1 MYLHR
6 IISYRLFTVNSV
18 SSSQEYPP
26 HRISCSLV
34 LDAAICIC
42 FVASMLS
49 RAAKAPRVYWAN
61 RLASS
66 ILRERT
72 TLSHFYGRED
82 WLQQRCYSSD
92 PVIHSK
98 ESVEALISGRIST
111 KEFHKSLN
119 KASKKPS
126 RRGSLRHGKGASNRR
141 RNRDEEIPD
150 WGLATAPNDT
160 NIKIDAK
167 AEVVQER
174 SKGKEIAERLSE
186 AQEEAHEE
194 KDEEAHEG
202 KEEEAQDALAKALAE
217 EADRLERA
225 EAEAQDYSS
234 ASDFIPLSMDFDQS
248 RPEEERSKLNP
259 SFQDE
264 RIQSRSVSV
273 AALGKQIEAIMLK
286 NPNEMKKPK
295 RPARRIQDKAP
306 EAKVKLDAERD
317 LMMEEVEES
326 NEEAL
331 EAALKHIG
339 DLRPVDRTILPMKDF
354 DALANSLLDGFK
366 SSQLTRYYNR
376 ERLTAHN
383 QSLQKL
389 PSYSWIDNL
398 SSWEPAKPDHWGP
411 LRPKQRLVI
420 LIMQTIWN
428 LEVKEQVEGLG
439 RTLVWLEPRIFQLIA
454 PPSSSIL
461 EQVSKD
467 FLYESN
473 KEKITASFDD
483 SRINIYAQKS
493 TVPVILSHLDEIV
506 KSTRHQKISSNHVEG
521 NDLDEQLLKE
531 LEQITKT
538 HIQFNKSDKELEIS
552 WLESQTPSSSPE
564 SNKNIETPADIALRL
579 LLEQPSKDENSV
591 HIITPSEVDKAKDGS
606 FISHHRERRSMRWK
620 DKLKPWSRYVHPVG
634 QTTTARDD
642 ISEHL
647 LEATSLPASS
657 HFKAK
662 KEAELLL
669 TTASFGHVLH
679 GKGSRTTTSMAK
691 HRRLLSPVLPHPA
704 SFTSIVD
711 ENQPVTQRTTITL
724 NFSPDPQHHSNDTSS
739 KLPSVQLQLPVD
751 PVTDIAD
758 SSLPSGSTLFGIAA
772 HSVSDILLPTESV
785 DIRLT
790 QQRLLPL
797 DASQEPI
804 KEFLSHC
811 EFDLPKGILRTPSK
825 ITFSIPKAW
834 AADPKAKRKPS
845 KTAIINAPYI
855 FMGLETHQIVEIE
868 FHGHNL
874 RCESIDAGRHGGQR
888 QELSLQAGPP
898 IRGSDGEQDKAPFE
912 LNEEEASAFIS
923 LVGEIATGKY
933 FSWHNGSELV
943 RELSDESLG
952 FDELEVLD
960 DEAID
965 ELSSLEAGYSEDAQS
980 SESELL

>member
-1 MYLHR
+1 
-6 IISYRLFTVNSV
+6 
-18 SSSQEYPP
+18 
-26 HRISCSLV
+26 
-34 LDAAICIC
+34 
-42 FVASMLS
+42 MLS

-92 PVIHSK
+92 PIIHNK

-111 KEFHKSLN
+111 KEFHKSLD
-119 KASKKPS
+119 KASRKPS
-126 RRGSLRHGKGASNRR
+126 RRGSLRRGKGASNRR

-150 WGLATAPNDT
+150 WGLATAPNDA
-160 NIKIDAK
+160 NIKIEAK
-167 AEVVQER
+167 AEVVQELLR
-174 SKGKEIAERLSE
+174 GKETAEELLE
-186 AQEEAHEE
+186 AREEAEE
-194 KDEEAHEG
+194 V
-202 KEEEAQDALAKALAE
+202 EEAQDALAMALAE

-225 EAEAQDYSS
+225 GAGAQDDSS
-234 ASDFIPLSMDFDQS
+234 ALDFIPLSTEFDQS
-248 RPEEERSKLNP
+248 KSEEERSKPSP
-259 SFQDE
+259 SFEDE

-326 NEEAL
+326 NEEVL

-339 DLRPVDRTILPMKDF
+339 DLRPLDRTILPMKDF

-366 SSQLTRYYNR
+366 SSQLTRYYNQ

-383 QSLQKL
+383 QSLQKSS
-389 PSYSWIDNL
+389 SYSWVDNL

-411 LRPKQRLVI
+411 LRPKQRQVI

-439 RTLVWLEPRIFQLIA
+439 RTLVWLEPRFFQLIA
-454 PPSSSIL
+454 PPNGSIL

-483 SRINIYAQKS
+483 SRINIYTQKS

-506 KSTRHQKISSNHVEG
+506 KSLRHQKVSTNHVEE
-521 NDLDEQLLKE
+521 NDLDEQVLKE

-538 HIQFNKSDKELEIS
+538 HIKYNKDDKELEIS

-564 SNKNIETPADIALRL
+564 SQKKLETPADIALRL

-591 HIITPSEVDKAKDGS
+591 HIITPSKVDKAKDGS
-606 FISHHRERRSMRWK
+606 FISHQRERRSMRWK
-620 DKLKPWSRYVHPVG
+620 DKLKPWSRYVHPVS

-647 LEATSLPASS
+647 LEAASLPAPSGS
-657 HFKAK
+657 KTKA
-662 KEAELLL
+662 EAESVI

-679 GKGSRTTTSMAK
+679 GKCSRTAASMAK

-704 SFTSIVD
+704 SFTSIMD
-711 ENQPVTQRTTITL
+711 GDKPLTQRTTITL
-724 NFSPDPQHHSNDTSS
+724 NFCPDPQHYSKDTSS
-739 KLPSVQLQLPVD
+739 TPPSVQLQLPVD

-758 SSLPSGSTLFGIAA
+758 SSLPSGSTLFGVAA
-772 HSVSDILLPTESV
+772 HSVSDILLPSESV

-811 EFDLPKGILRTPSK
+811 EFDLPKGILRTPSN

-845 KTAIINAPYI
+845 KTATLNAPYI
-855 FMGLETHQIVEIE
+855 FMGLETHQIAEIE
-868 FHGHNL
+868 FHGHTL
-874 RCESIDAGRHGGQR
+874 RYDSIDAGRHGGQR
-888 QELSLQAGPP
+888 QELSLQAGAP
-898 IRGSDGEQDKAPFE
+898 IRGSDGEQDKALFE
-912 LNEEEASAFIS
+912 LIEAEASAFIS
-923 LVGEIATGKY
+923 LAGEMATGKY
-933 FSWHNGSELV
+933 FSWHNGSESV

-960 DEAID
+960 DEVIEE
-965 ELSSLEAGYSEDAQS
+965 ELSSLATEYSEDAQS
-980 SESELL
+980 SESELLSPPEQDESSSTMTEPTSKDPSSASKKSTTSESTDTSEALNNPADTKDS

>member
-1 MYLHR
+1 
-6 IISYRLFTVNSV
+6 
-18 SSSQEYPP
+18 
-26 HRISCSLV
+26 
-34 LDAAICIC
+34 
-42 FVASMLS
+42 MLS

-72 TLSHFYGRED
+72 TLSHFYGHED

-92 PVIHSK
+92 PIIHSK

-111 KEFHKSLN
+111 KEFNKSLQ

-126 RRGSLRHGKGASNRR
+126 RRGSSRRGKGASNRR

-150 WGLATAPNDT
+150 WGLATAPNDA
-160 NIKIDAK
+160 NVKIEAK
-167 AEVVQER
+167 AEVVQEL
-174 SKGKEIAERLSE
+174 KGREAAERLAE
-186 AQEEAHEE
+186 AQEEA
-194 KDEEAHEG
+194 
-202 KEEEAQDALAKALAE
+202 EEEVQNALAKALVE
-217 EADRLERA
+217 EAERLERM
-225 EAEAQDYSS
+225 EAQDEAAALDIRYLS
-234 ASDFIPLSMDFDQS
+234 AEIGQFKS
-248 RPEEERSKLNP
+248 EEERSKP

-286 NPNEMKKPK
+286 NPNEMKRPK
-295 RPARRIQDKAP
+295 RPTRRIQDKAP

-339 DLRPVDRTILPMKDF
+339 DLRPVDRTILLMKDF

-383 QSLQKL
+383 QSLQKP
-389 PSYSWIDNL
+389 PSYSWVADQ
-398 SSWEPAKPDHWGP
+398 SPWEPAKPDHWGP
-411 LRPKQRLVI
+411 LRPKQRQVI

-454 PPSSSIL
+454 SPNSSIL

-483 SRINIYAQKS
+483 CRINIYAQKS

-506 KSTRHQKISSNHVEG
+506 KSIRHQKISSRHIEE

-538 HIQFNKSDKELEIS
+538 HIKYNKDDKELEIS
-552 WLESQTPSSSPE
+552 WLESQTSSPSPE
-564 SNKNIETPADIALRL
+564 GTKNIETSADIALRL
-579 LLEQPSKDENSV
+579 LLEQPSKDDQNSV
-591 HIITPSEVDKAKDGS
+591 HIITPSEIDKAKDGY
-606 FISHHRERRSMRWK
+606 FISHQRERRSMRWK

-634 QTTTARDD
+634 QTTTASDD
-642 ISEHL
+642 VLKHL
-647 LEATSLPASS
+647 LEVVSLPASS
-657 HFKAK
+657 NSKAK
-662 KEAELLL
+662 KEAESVV

-679 GKGSRTTTSMAK
+679 GKGSRTATTMAK

-704 SFTSIVD
+704 SFTSIMD
-711 ENQPVTQRTTITL
+711 GDGPLTQRTTITL
-724 NFSPDPQHHSNDTSS
+724 NFSPDPQHHSNDTIST
-739 KLPSVQLQLPVD
+739 LPSVQLQLPVD
-751 PVTDIAD
+751 PVTDIAH

-772 HSVSDILLPTESV
+772 HSVSDILLPSESV

-845 KTAIINAPYI
+845 KTATVNASYI
-855 FMGLETHQIVEIE
+855 FMGLETHQIAEIE
-868 FHGHNL
+868 FHGHTL
-874 RCESIDAGRHGGQR
+874 RYVGIDAGRHGGQR

-898 IRGSDGEQDKAPFE
+898 MRGSDGEQDKAPFE
-912 LNEEEASAFIS
+912 LNEEVASAFIS
-923 LVGEIATGKY
+923 LAGEIATGKY

-960 DEAID
+960 DEEID
-965 ELSSLEAGYSEDAQS
+965 QELSSSEAEYSGDAQS
-980 SESELL
+980 SESELLSPPEQDESSSTMTDPVSEDAYSTSESTNPSEALNHPADTKDS

>member
-1 MYLHR
+1 
-6 IISYRLFTVNSV
+6 
-18 SSSQEYPP
+18 
-26 HRISCSLV
+26 
-34 LDAAICIC
+34 
-42 FVASMLS
+42 MLS
-49 RAAKAPRVYWAN
+49 RATNAPRVYWAN

-92 PVIHSK
+92 PIIHSK

-111 KEFHKSLN
+111 KEFNKSLQ

-126 RRGSLRHGKGASNRR
+126 RRGSLRRGKGASNRR

-150 WGLATAPNDT
+150 WGLATAPNDA
-160 NIKIDAK
+160 NVKIESK
-167 AEVVQER
+167 AEVVQELL
-174 SKGKEIAERLSE
+174 KGKEATEKAPE
-186 AQEEAHEE
+186 AQQEAHEAE
-194 KDEEAHEG
+194 
-202 KEEEAQDALAKALAE
+202 EEEAQDALAKTLAE
-217 EADRLERA
+217 EADRLEHA
-225 EAEAQDYSS
+225 EAEVQYEST
-234 ASDFIPLSMDFDQS
+234 ASDFIPLSDDLGQFK
-248 RPEEERSKLNP
+248 PEEGGIKPKP

-273 AALGKQIEAIMLK
+273 AALGEQIEAIMLK
-286 NPNEMKKPK
+286 NPNEMKRPK

-331 EAALKHIG
+331 EAALTHIG

-354 DALANSLLDGFK
+354 DALANALLDGFK

-383 QSLQKL
+383 QSLQKP
-389 PSYSWIDNL
+389 PSYSWVDDQ
-398 SSWEPAKPDHWGP
+398 SPWEPAKPDHWGP
-411 LRPKQRLVI
+411 LRPKQRQVI

-454 PPSSSIL
+454 SPNSSIL

-483 SRINIYAQKS
+483 CRINIYAQKS

-506 KSTRHQKISSNHVEG
+506 KSIRHQKISSDHIEE

-538 HIQFNKSDKELEIS
+538 HIEHNKGDKELEIS

-564 SNKNIETPADIALRL
+564 STKYMETPADIALRL
-579 LLEQPSKDENSV
+579 LLEQPNKDDQNSV
-591 HIITPSEVDKAKDGS
+591 HITTPSEVDKAKDGS
-606 FISHHRERRSMRWK
+606 FISHQRERRSMRWK

-634 QTTTARDD
+634 KITTATDD
-642 ISEHL
+642 ILKHL
-647 LEATSLPASS
+647 LEAVSLPASS
-657 HFKAK
+657 YSKAK
-662 KEAELLL
+662 KEAESVV

-679 GKGSRTTTSMAK
+679 GKGSRTAATMAK
-691 HRRLLSPVLPHPA
+691 HRRLLSPVLPHPG
-704 SFTSIVD
+704 SFTSIMD
-711 ENQPVTQRTTITL
+711 EDKPLTQRTTITL
-724 NFSPDPQHHSNDTSS
+724 NFSPDPQHHSNDTGST
-739 KLPSVQLQLPVD
+739 LPSVQLQLPVD

-758 SSLPSGSTLFGIAA
+758 SPLPSGSTLFGVAA
-772 HSVSDILLPTESV
+772 HSVSDILLPSESV

-845 KTAIINAPYI
+845 KTATINAPYI
-855 FMGLETHQIVEIE
+855 FMGLETHQIAEIE
-868 FHGHNL
+868 FHGHTL
-874 RCESIDAGRHGGQR
+874 RYDGIDAGRHGGHR

-898 IRGSDGEQDKAPFE
+898 IRGGDGEQDEAPFE

-923 LVGEIATGKY
+923 LAGEIATGEY
-933 FSWHNGSELV
+933 FSWHNGSESV

-952 FDELEVLD
+952 FDELQVLD
-960 DEAID
+960 DKVLD
-965 ELSSLEAGYSEDAQS
+965 QELSSLEAEYSEDAQS
-980 SESELL
+980 SESELLSPPEQDEGSSTMTDPASEDASSTSQSSTTSESTDTSEALNNPADIKDS

>member
-1 MYLHR
+1 
-6 IISYRLFTVNSV
+6 
-18 SSSQEYPP
+18 
-26 HRISCSLV
+26 
-34 LDAAICIC
+34 
-42 FVASMLS
+42 MLS
-49 RAAKAPRVYWAN
+49 RAANAPRVYWAN

-92 PVIHSK
+92 PIIHSK

-111 KEFHKSLN
+111 TEFNKSLQ

-126 RRGSLRHGKGASNRR
+126 RRGPSRRGKGASNRR

-150 WGLATAPNDT
+150 WGLAAAPNDAVV
-160 NIKIDAK
+160 KIEEK
-167 AEVVQER
+167 AQVVQEL
-174 SKGKEIAERLSE
+174 KGKEAAEKVPE
-186 AQEEAHEE
+186 AQQEAHEE
-194 KDEEAHEG
+194 EEPR
-202 KEEEAQDALAKALAE
+202 DALAKALAE

-225 EAEAQDYSS
+225 GAGAGTEAEAQYESI
-234 ASDFIPLSMDFDQS
+234 ASDFIPLSEFGQFK
-248 RPEEERSKLNP
+248 PEEGGIKP
-259 SFQDE
+259 KPGFQDE

-273 AALGKQIEAIMLK
+273 AALGEQIEAIMLK
-286 NPNEMKKPK
+286 NPNEMKRPK

-317 LMMEEVEES
+317 LMMEEVEEN

-339 DLRPVDRTILPMKDF
+339 DLRPADRTILPSKDF
-354 DALANSLLDGFK
+354 DALANALLDGFK

-383 QSLQKL
+383 QSLQKP
-389 PSYSWIDNL
+389 PSYSWVDDQ
-398 SSWEPAKPDHWGP
+398 SRWEPAKPDHWGP
-411 LRPKQRLVI
+411 LRPKQRQVI

-439 RTLVWLEPRIFQLIA
+439 RTLVWLEPRIFQLLA
-454 PPSSSIL
+454 SPNSSIL

-467 FLYESN
+467 YLYESN

-483 SRINIYAQKS
+483 CRINIYAQKS
-493 TVPVILSHLDEIV
+493 TVPVILSHLDETV
-506 KSTRHQKISSNHVEG
+506 KSIRHQKVSSTHIEE

-538 HIQFNKSDKELEIS
+538 CIKYNKGDKELEIS
-552 WLESQTPSSSPE
+552 WLESQTPSSLPE
-564 SNKNIETPADIALRL
+564 STKNIETPADIALRL
-579 LLEQPSKDENSV
+579 LLEQPSKDDQNSV
-591 HIITPSEVDKAKDGS
+591 HIITPSEVDKARDGS

-634 QTTTARDD
+634 QITTATDNVL
-642 ISEHL
+642 EHL
-647 LEATSLPASS
+647 LEAVSLPASS
-657 HFKAK
+657 NSKAK
-662 KEAELLL
+662 KEAESVV

-679 GKGSRTTTSMAK
+679 GKGSRTVATMAK

-704 SFTSIVD
+704 SFTTIMGED
-711 ENQPVTQRTTITL
+711 KPLTQRTTITL
-724 NFSPDPQHHSNDTSS
+724 NFSPDPQHHSNDTNST
-739 KLPSVQLQLPVD
+739 LPSVQLQLPVD

-758 SSLPSGSTLFGIAA
+758 SSLPSGSTLFGVAA
-772 HSVSDILLPTESV
+772 HSVSDILLPSESV

-797 DASQEPI
+797 DASQESI

-834 AADPKAKRKPS
+834 AADPKAKRKLS
-845 KTAIINAPYI
+845 KTATVNAPYI
-855 FMGLETHQIVEIE
+855 FMGLETHQIAEIE
-868 FHGHNL
+868 FHGHTL
-874 RCESIDAGRHGGQR
+874 RYDGIDAGRHGGQR

-898 IRGSDGEQDKAPFE
+898 VRGSDGEQDKTPFE
-912 LNEEEASAFIS
+912 LNEKEASAFIS
-923 LVGEIATGKY
+923 LAGEIATGKY
-933 FSWHNGSELV
+933 FSWHNGFELV
-943 RELSDESLG
+943 RELSDETLG

-960 DEAID
+960 DEVID
-965 ELSSLEAGYSEDAQS
+965 
-980 SESELL
+980 